1 MSKVNKEF
9 MLLVVLYSEQT
20 GVLKPHENIP
30 MAKPLLSEEVDLV
43 SRASCIFPVSG
54 GPRDYIE
61 IDPVML
67 WAEQERG

>member
-9 MLLVVLYSEQT
+9 TLLVVVLYSEQT
-20 GVLKPHENIP
+20 GVLKPHMHENIP

-54 GPRDYIE
+54 GPRDYK
-61 IDPVML
+61 
-67 WAEQERG
+67 G